1 MMEIKPEA
9 ADDRGVFEARY
20 TAFLATITHLR
31 PRLHRYCARMT
42 GSPLDGEDVV
52 QQALF
57 EAYRNLDSFDHN
69 RQLGPWLFRIAHNRC
84 VDFLRRR
91 EGEERAEGAAGGTGG
106 IREG

>member
-9 ADDRGVFEARY
+9 ADDRGVFEASY

-52 QQALF
+52 QQVAL
-57 EAYRNLDSFDHN
+57 
-69 RQLGPWLFRIAHNRC
+69 
-84 VDFLRRR
+84 
-91 EGEERAEGAAGGTGG
+91 
-106 IREG
+106 